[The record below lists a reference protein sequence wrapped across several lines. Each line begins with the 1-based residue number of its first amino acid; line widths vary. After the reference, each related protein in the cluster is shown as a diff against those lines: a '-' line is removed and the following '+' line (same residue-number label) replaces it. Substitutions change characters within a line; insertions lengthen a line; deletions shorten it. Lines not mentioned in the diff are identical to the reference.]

1 MLVTLEDK
9 PYANMTIPRKVQSY
23 MAVGKPVIGAING
36 SCANF
41 IINNKL
47 GYVCASGDSE
57 ALSSIIKEL
66 DINKLR
72 ETGKH
77 SREVYLKKYSKEI
90 FITNLIENLILLISK
105 K

>member
-1 MLVTLEDK
+1 
-9 PYANMTIPRKVQSY
+9 
-23 MAVGKPVIGAING
+23 MAVGKPVIGSFNG

-41 IINNKL
+41 ILHNEF
-47 GYVCASGDSE
+47 GYVCASQDSE
-57 ALSSIIKEL
+57 ALSNIIKEL

-77 SREVYLKKYSKEI
+77 SREVYFKKYSKEI
-90 FITNLIENLILLISK
+90 FITNLIENLILLLSK